1 MKLKQ
6 TEPSKSVLAITVG
19 FIIVYLAT
27 HMKWALTVATVTG
40 LTGVLSD
47 TLSKYI
53 HIGWTK
59 LAKLLSLIVPNIL
72 LTAVFYLF
80 LYPVSLLS
88 KLFGNKD
95 PLQLKNK
102 SNTVYKD
109 ATAMFDKASLEKP
122 W

>member
-1 MKLKQ
+1 MKLKNA
-6 TEPSKSVLAITVG
+6 EPAKSVLAITVG
-19 FIIVYLAT
+19 FIIIYLAT
-27 HMKWALTVATVTG
+27 HWKWTLTVATVTG
-40 LTGVLSD
+40 LVGVLSD
-47 TLSKYI
+47 TLSNYI

-88 KLFGNKD
+88 KLFGSKD

-102 SNTVYKD
+102 SNTVYKE
-109 ATAMFDKASLEKP
+109 ATAMFDRASIEKP

>member
-1 MKLKQ
+1 MKLKHA
-6 TEPSKSVLAITVG
+6 EPAKSVLAITVG
-19 FIIVYLAT
+19 FIIVYLVT
-27 HMKWALTVATVTG
+27 HLKWALTVAILTG
-40 LTGVLSD
+40 LIGVLSD

-53 HIGWTK
+53 HIGWTQ

-80 LYPVSLLS
+80 LYPISLLA
-88 KLFGNKD
+88 KLFGSKD
-95 PLQLKNK
+95 QLQLKNN
-102 SNTVYKD
+102 SNTMYKD

>member
-1 MKLKQ
+1 MKLKHA
-6 TEPSKSVLAITVG
+6 EPAKSVLAITVG
-19 FIIVYLAT
+19 FIIVYQVT
-27 HMKWALTVATVTG
+27 HFKWALTVATLTG
-40 LTGVLSD
+40 LIGVLSD

-53 HIGWTK
+53 HIGWTQ

-80 LYPVSLLS
+80 LYPISLLA
-88 KLFGNKD
+88 KLFGSND

-102 SNTVYKD
+102 SNTIYKD
-109 ATAMFDKASLEKP
+109 ATSMFDKASLEKP

>member
-6 TEPSKSVLAITVG
+6 TEPAKSVLAITVG
-19 FIIVYLAT
+19 FIIIYLAT
-27 HMKWALTVATVTG
+27 HMKWALMVATFAG
-40 LTGVLSD
+40 LIGVLSD

-59 LAKLLSLIVPNIL
+59 LAQVLSLIVPNIL
-72 LTAVFYLF
+72 LAVVFYLF
-80 LYPVSLLS
+80 LYPISLLS
-88 KLFGNKD
+88 KIFGNKD

-109 ATAMFDKASLEKP
+109 ATAMFDKASIEKP